1 MVQLCGRVGGGQG
14 CRAQC
19 PAWPSSWPSLPASS
33 PAAHQKARV
42 PCGVCDVL
50 RGGQGTWASRG
61 HAHPR
66 GRSAQPPHVRLPM
79 GLVSGTSPDPKV
91 GQAKVCAWERLSC
104 PGWCVTPPS
113 VCSRP
118 PRSWGLGWELTWTL
132 APSPHCSRGLLC
144 RLPLHTFPL
153 GPWGP
158 AQVTCSVPSPALY
171 FRGLGRG
178 FDTGAAGR
186 GSRAKWGH
194 REGCTGQWSAW
205 IRVGV
210 LSLGLRG
217 GLGSEAAAW
226 QRGACWRVWA
236 AAPWRAG
243 GFQGA
248 PQG

>member
-1 MVQLCGRVGGGQG
+1 MGQSGACTPKGEVCPAPPRPTANGACQRREPPSQGGPGQG
-14 CRAQC
+14 LRLGA
-19 PAWPSSWPSLPASS
+19 PKLPW
-33 PAAHQKARV
+33 V
-42 PCGVCDVL
+42 VCDTALRVL
-50 RGGQGTWASRG
+50 PTPKELGTG
-61 HAHPR
+61 
-66 GRSAQPPHVRLPM
+66 
-79 GLVSGTSPDPKV
+79 V
-91 GQAKVCAWERLSC
+91 G
-104 PGWCVTPPS
+104 
-113 VCSRP
+113 
-118 PRSWGLGWELTWTL
+118 LTWTL

-144 RLPLHTFPL
+144 PLPLHTFPL

-194 REGCTGQWSAW
+194 WEGCTGQWSAW
-205 IRVGV
+205 IRAGV

-248 PQG
+248 SQG